1 MSRYRMDGLSDG
13 FIKGLQIGEAIKT
26 SRVKEQLA
34 GFKAKYAGYK
44 GEQAKDLEAD
54 DVTTRLMDKY
64 DIPSDSAAYNNIY
77 DAARLGQSVSSIE
90 QMIQNNQS
98 SWAALEAKKD
108 NLTAPID
115 GVATP
120 ATDLADQTN
129 AALTEAASGV
139 EENEPLPV
147 DVQTNQALSTIAP
160 SADFESSLIGAE
172 SGGDN
177 SARTVDTE
185 GRVVVGELQFG
196 KLRLQDYNTA
206 NGTNLTLDDIPN
218 LNAEQRKALRDWHIG
233 DLTKWANDSGLQQYV
248 GTEIN
253 GVTVTADG
261 ILAMAHLGG
270 KKGATDFLTSGGASN
285 PSDEVQNPDGTYAR
299 TSLSDYLAKFGGNSQ
314 TTSAATP
321 VDLSEPVSVIP
332 PSDETGLVG
341 WFKKKHREKIDAEI
355 LIQTGLSNID
365 TFNRIQASSLG
376 SDAYT
381 PIRRGTGETL
391 PLRLVSSDGSTKG
404 NYVENMRTDNETT
417 YPELGGKT
425 LSEVFNSAESGQLLA
440 QANAIIEKKWKL
452 DTSIDNTL
460 DSANAM
466 LWDTFQRGDDKYRNA
481 SNIVANYDPTDDA
494 SLDDAYYSNLKIM
507 QERILHF
514 NTLGDADAQAL
525 AAKTSYMQTIYND
538 PTWEATEKVI
548 ERYEGLPVRTPAET
562 DAYQK
567 ALIDQR
573 EILIEAESTW
583 KGMTSTDSDGLS
595 LTYTQANYAADSIKR
610 EGILATPED
619 ERSEEDSAFLA
630 SFKITERAY
639 LAASAATKV
648 ADDPMEMVVTF
659 TNSDGVE
666 KTRNLISD
674 GAGGFIDPVT
684 NEPWNK
690 PTDGETAPYTN
701 VSAMTLAQSDDVD
714 KRITAANDETSEL
727 QAQFVSISQ
736 MATNAKNL
744 SDKVAMYENTLTTA
758 GSINSLFSSFKTE
771 LDSFV
776 DLLGSEDY
784 RDLSQ
789 SEVLAKIEGLDGL
802 SNATTAQANVYK
814 QFQADMVRF
823 IFSVGRA
830 EGQAGNG
837 FSNQDYRVLKNSVNS
852 GNNYTVFTTTL
863 KSMVNNHWVSF
874 NEQVSIAGQSPSI
887 INARKSTDVFDR
899 ILMPNA
905 TRFSAESVEAG
916 RTTQRALDNYL
927 WAQSETGVIQ
937 GRYLGPQ
944 SDSLPDAVLDQL
956 SGDQG
961 AAAAEAI
968 RNLKAE
974 GKKFWVERTTTS
986 TGEPKIS
993 IKFFE

>member
-1 MSRYRMDGLSDG
+1 
-13 FIKGLQIGEAIKT
+13 
-26 SRVKEQLA
+26 
-34 GFKAKYAGYK
+34 
-44 GEQAKDLEAD
+44 
-54 DVTTRLMDKY
+54 
-64 DIPSDSAAYNNIY
+64 
-77 DAARLGQSVSSIE
+77 
-90 QMIQNNQS
+90 
-98 SWAALEAKKD
+98 
-108 NLTAPID
+108 
-115 GVATP
+115 
-120 ATDLADQTN
+120 
-129 AALTEAASGV
+129 
-139 EENEPLPV
+139 
-147 DVQTNQALSTIAP
+147 
-160 SADFESSLIGAE
+160 
-172 SGGDN
+172 
-177 SARTVDTE
+177 
-185 GRVVVGELQFG
+185 
-196 KLRLQDYNTA
+196 
-206 NGTNLTLDDIPN
+206 
-218 LNAEQRKALRDWHIG
+218 
-233 DLTKWANDSGLQQYV
+233 
-248 GTEIN
+248 
-253 GVTVTADG
+253 
-261 ILAMAHLGG
+261 
-270 KKGATDFLTSGGASN
+270 
-285 PSDEVQNPDGTYAR
+285 
-299 TSLSDYLAKFGGNSQ
+299 
-314 TTSAATP
+314 
-321 VDLSEPVSVIP
+321 
-332 PSDETGLVG
+332 
-341 WFKKKHREKIDAEI
+341 
-355 LIQTGLSNID
+355 
-365 TFNRIQASSLG
+365 
-376 SDAYT
+376 
-381 PIRRGTGETL
+381 
-391 PLRLVSSDGSTKG
+391 
-404 NYVENMRTDNETT
+404 
-417 YPELGGKT
+417 
-425 LSEVFNSAESGQLLA
+425 
-440 QANAIIEKKWKL
+440 
-452 DTSIDNTL
+452 
-460 DSANAM
+460 
-466 LWDTFQRGDDKYRNA
+466 
-481 SNIVANYDPTDDA
+481 
-494 SLDDAYYSNLKIM
+494 
-507 QERILHF
+507 
-514 NTLGDADAQAL
+514 
-525 AAKTSYMQTIYND
+525 
-538 PTWEATEKVI
+538 
-548 ERYEGLPVRTPAET
+548 VRTPAET

-583 KGMTSTDSDGLS
+583 KEMTSTDSDGLS
-595 LTYTQANYAADSIKR
+595 LTYTPANFAADSIKE
-610 EGILATPED
+610 EGILNKTPD
-619 ERSEEDSAFLA
+619 ELTDEDSAFLA
-630 SFKITERAY
+630 SFKITKKAY

-674 GAGGFIDPVT
+674 GAGGFIDPMT

-784 RDLSQ
+784 RNLSQ

-961 AAAAEAI
+961 VAAAEAI
-968 RNLKAE
+968 RKLKAE
-974 GKKFWVERTTTS
+974 GKKFWVERTTTAN
-986 TGEPKIS
+986 GEPKIS

>member
-26 SRVKEQLA
+26 SRVKEQLI
-34 GFKAKYAGYK
+34 GFKAKYAGYE
-44 GEQAKDLEAD
+44 GERVKDLEAD
-54 DVTTRLMDKY
+54 DVTMRLMDKY
-64 DIPSDSAAYNNIY
+64 DIPTGSSAYNNIY
-77 DAARLGQSVSSIE
+77 DAARLGQTVSSIE
-90 QMIQNNQS
+90 QMIQNNKS
-98 SWAALEAKKD
+98 SWAALEAKTD
-108 NLTAPID
+108 NLTSPID

-120 ATDLADQTN
+120 TTDLAEQTN

-147 DVQTNQALSTIAP
+147 DVQTNQALNTIAP
-160 SADFESSLIGAE
+160 SADFESNLITSE
-172 SGGDN
+172 SSGDN
-177 SARTVDTE
+177 SARTVDTR
-185 GRVVVGELQFG
+185 GREVVGELQFG
-196 KLRLQDYNTA
+196 ELRLKDYNTA
-206 NGTNLTLDDIPN
+206 NGTNLTLNDIPN

-270 KKGATDFLTSGGASN
+270 KQGATDFLTSGGANN

-299 TSLSDYLAKFGGNSQ
+299 TSLSDYLAKFSGNAQ
-314 TTSAATP
+314 TATAETP
-321 VDLSEPVSVIP
+321 VNLSEPVSVIP
-332 PSDETGLVG
+332 PSDETGLIG
-341 WFKKKHREKIDAEI
+341 WFKKKHREKMEGEI
-355 LIQTGLSNID
+355 LIQTGLDNID
-365 TFNRIQASSLG
+365 KFNLINNSRIG
-376 SDAYT
+376 SDVYP
-381 PIRRGTGETL
+381 PIRRGTGEAL

-417 YPELGGKT
+417 YPELGNKT

-466 LWDTFQRGDDKYRNA
+466 LWDTFQRGDERYRNA
-481 SNIVANYDPTDDA
+481 SKIVASYDPNDDD
-494 SLDDAYYSNLKIM
+494 SLDETYFSNVDIM
-507 QERILHF
+507 RDRILHF

-548 ERYEGLPVRTPAET
+548 ERYEGLTERTQEDK
-562 DAYQK
+562 DAYQR
-567 ALIDQR
+567 ALVDQR
-573 EILIEAESTW
+573 GILIAAESTW
-583 KGMTSTDSDGLS
+583 KEMTSTDSGKLS
-595 LTYTQANYAADSIKR
+595 LTYTPANFAADSIKE
-610 EGILATPED
+610 EGILNKTPD
-619 ERSEEDSAFLA
+619 ELTEEDSAFLA
-630 SFKITERAY
+630 SFKITKKAY

-674 GAGGFIDPVT
+674 GAGGFIDPMT

-690 PTDGETAPYTN
+690 PTEGETAPYTN

-727 QAQFVSISQ
+727 QTQFVSISQ

-758 GSINSLFSSFKTE
+758 GSINSIFTSFKTE
-771 LDSFV
+771 LNSFV
-776 DLLGSEDY
+776 DLLGTDEY
-784 RDLSQ
+784 QKLSQ
-789 SEVLAKIEGLDGL
+789 SEVLAKIANMENPVSG
-802 SNATTAQANVYK
+802 NKAQADVYK

-852 GNNYTVFTTTL
+852 GNNYTVFTQTL
-863 KSMVNNHWVSF
+863 KDMVKNHWASF
-874 NEQVSIAGQSPSI
+874 DEKISITSQSPSI
-887 INARKSTDVFDR
+887 INARRSTNDFDR

-937 GRYLGPQ
+937 GLYLGPER
-944 SDSLPDAVLDQL
+944 DSLPDAVLDQL
-956 SGDQG
+956 SGNQG
-961 AAAAEAI
+961 RAAAEAI

-974 GKKFWVERTTTS
+974 GKKFWVERTTTAN
-986 TGEPKIS
+986 GEPKIS